1 MNIRVGIDQL
11 VLEGMSLSLAQR
23 RQLQAAVEAELGR
36 LLAEG
41 GVATRFQ
48 TSIAV
53 PEVAATAIQY
63 DAKSS
68 PTQLGH
74 QIAHSVYG
82 GLRS

>member
-1 MNIRVGIDQL
+1 MNIQVEIDRL
-11 VLEGMSLSLAQR
+11 VLEGISLSRAQR
-23 RQLQAAVEAELGR
+23 RELQAAVEVELGR

-48 TSIAV
+48 TGIAV

-82 GLRS
+82 GLGS